1 MHGTLQQNNVCW
13 NVGVIGDFLTCI
25 VELGPWHTAV
35 PDGGV
40 TLRSNTKIS
49 VLLVAVFAAVVTGA
63 LLIFGSGPDTSSAD
77 ADSRVVRADSHRLD
91 TATSGDVTLVE
102 FLDFECESCLAA
114 YPVVEQLRADYAG
127 QVTFVARYFPV
138 EGHFNAQNAAVA
150 VEAAAQQ
157 GQFEAMYQ
165 RMYETQPQWGEQQTS
180 RAPLF
185 REFASDLGLD
195 MDAYDDAVADPAT
208 LDRVLAD
215 RDDGLALGVQGTPTF
230 FLDGEQLTV
239 ASAQELIDAVA
250 AAVDE

>member
-1 MHGTLQQNNVCW
+1 VL
-13 NVGVIGDFLTCI
+13 IGDFLTCI
-25 VELGPWHTAV
+25 VEPGPWHTAV

-63 LLIFGSGPDTSSAD
+63 LLIFGSGSDTSSAD
-77 ADSRVVRADSHRLD
+77 
-91 TATSGDVTLVE
+91 ATSGDVTLVE